1 MENYFHREFSPI
13 NDDQDMWVDDN
24 DYVGEHDDED
34 DGNISD
40 HFHYMEQEA
49 RREEGVFS
57 SFVTT
62 TMATA
67 SSPTPTGSPGIC
79 EYSDELFSQTV
90 LNMQQPEMELAS
102 GSGNSQLQ
110 ALKNMSVGTIL
121 ALNDKELAQK
131 MERAKCS
138 CRACRQPCKVDAN
151 MSQCASCLLDKFHVP
166 QYRCLSSPW

>member
-13 NDDQDMWVDDN
+13 NDDQDMWVDDH
-24 DYVGEHDDED
+24 DYVGEHGDDD

-67 SSPTPTGSPGIC
+67 SSPTPTGSPGLC

-131 MERAKCS
+131 NGKSEV
-138 CRACRQPCKVDAN
+138 Q
-151 MSQCASCLLDKFHVP
+151 
-166 QYRCLSSPW
+166 LSSL